1 VEPKEGEILSH
12 TISPRLPTAT
22 FGFDATAV
30 ANPNAAML
38 NNEVNTPPKDQLVDV
53 QEFASL
59 GSRKYQHK
67 VSLFSPTKQIN
78 ENPPAKRLQS
88 FELEESKPV
97 LKLMKSLSLDS
108 ESENSSQGVGGSGDY
123 CDSPINLGS
132 KKKKRLQKVLEGE
145 QTYSPFVNPQAY
157 QKISA
162 DDLRLGSPQTPEVHF
177 QKRIM
182 DTGPGSVENYHKNSS
197 PDAKSTQ
204 GPQIFDNESFD
215 N

>member
-12 TISPRLPTAT
+12 AISSRLPTAS

-38 NNEVNTPPKDQLVDV
+38 NNEVNSLPKDQLVDV
-53 QEFASL
+53 QEFASP
-59 GSRKYQHK
+59 GSRKYQHN
-67 VSLFSPTKQIN
+67 VSLFSPKKQIN

-97 LKLMKSLSLDS
+97 LKFMKSLSLDS
-108 ESENSSQGVGGSGDY
+108 DSEHSSQGVGGSGDY
-123 CDSPINLGS
+123 CDSPINLGL

-162 DDLRLGSPQTPEVHF
+162 DDLRLGSPQTPVVHF

-182 DTGPGSVENYHKNSS
+182 DTDPGSVENYRKNSS